1 MFDAARS
8 PSDSAASPF
17 KRLVLEENTGNKA
30 FFPLY
35 HTFEDNSLFF
45 LTSVFFTIE
54 KFAT

>member
-1 MFDAARS
+1 MFGAACSRS
-8 PSDSAASPF
+8 DPAASPF
-17 KRLVLEENTGNKA
+17 ERLVLEENTGNKA

>member
-1 MFDAARS
+1 MFGAACS
-8 PSDSAASPF
+8 PSDPAASPF
-17 KRLVLEENTGNKA
+17 ERLVLEENTGNKA

-45 LTSVFFTIE
+45 LTSVVFTIE